1 MQLSFQSKVARSGQ
15 YRADI
20 DGLRALAVLPV
31 VFYHAKVAGFSGGF
45 VGVDVFYVISG
56 YLITSLI
63 LKDEERGRFSLV
75 SFYER
80 RIRRIFPALFG
91 VIFFCTIVAAILF
104 APRDLVAF
112 GKSMLAMTF
121 FASNILFKREGAL
134 GGGYFG
140 NAAQTQAL
148 LHTWSLS
155 VEEQF
160 YLFFPTVLL
169 LLTRW
174 TKRRA
179 KLLICV
185 IAVISFATCIV
196 ETKYRPISAFYIFI
210 PRAWELL
217 LGALLAMKAVPALN
231 HRVWREIAGVAG
243 VALIAWAVFLFSDD
257 TAFPGAAA
265 LVPCVGAA
273 LVIYAGESGPSWAKS
288 ALSFGPLVF
297 VGVISYSLYL
307 WHWPLIVFTRY
318 FSATTDLTGTQTV
331 IVIVC
336 SVVLAFVSFEFIEG
350 PFRGSDSRF
359 SRKQIFALGA
369 TASVLSACLAL
380 AIYVRHGFPGRY
392 DAQTAKLV
400 LENTERKDDFQ
411 EVCGN
416 WKKQITNMADINFCA
431 LGPDSAKKIMF
442 WGDSHVQQLY
452 PVIQRLYSEEDFKG
466 DSVVLAIA
474 NGCLPVEHLNTTDAG
489 YHCGAFAHYAMQRA
503 QQSDIDSIFIG
514 FNTWWTV
521 NSDVCESIDDRCVA
535 RITPAKARILFLKE
549 LTGEIHLFRAQGKR
563 VIVSLPFPMYDK
575 SIPDLEIRNA
585 IFGKFGL
592 SGAAKD
598 ITLPAMREEV
608 LALAM
613 DTGADVFDPRK
624 TLCNQSGCIVERD
637 GVSIYKDDNHIVASQ
652 IAMFEGNLKQVF
664 LQ

>member
-1 MQLSFQSKVARSGQ
+1 MRISFQSKVARSGQ

-31 VFYHAKVAGFSGGF
+31 VFYHAKIAGFSGGF

-104 APRDLVAF
+104 APRDFVAF

-169 LLTRW
+169 VLTRW
-174 TKRRA
+174 TKHRA
-179 KLLICV
+179 KSLIFVIALISFGICV
-185 IAVISFATCIV
+185 V
-196 ETKYRPISAFYIFI
+196 ETKYRPNSAFYIFI

-217 LGALLAMKAVPALN
+217 LGALLAMKPVPALN
-231 HRVWREIAGVAG
+231 HRAWREIAGAAG
-243 VALIAWAVFLFSDD
+243 VVLIAWAVFLFSDD
-257 TAFPGAAA
+257 TAFPGASA
-265 LVPCVGAA
+265 LVPCLGAA

-307 WHWPLIVFTRY
+307 WHWPLIVFTRC
-318 FSATTDLTGTQTV
+318 FSATTDLTRTQTM

-336 SVVLAFVSFEFIEG
+336 SLILAFVSFEFIEG
-350 PFRGSDSRF
+350 PFRGSCSRF
-359 SRKQIFALGA
+359 DRKQIFALGA

-380 AIYVRHGFPGRY
+380 AIYVRRGFPGRY

-400 LENTERKDDFQ
+400 LENAERKDDFE

-416 WKKQITNMADINFCA
+416 WKKRITSVADINFCT

-452 PVIQRLYSEEDFKG
+452 ALIQQLYSEGDFRG
-466 DSVVLAIA
+466 DSVILAIS
-474 NGCLPVEHLNTTDAG
+474 NGCLPAEHLNTTDG
-489 YHCGAFAHYAMQRA
+489 DYHCGAFAHYAIQRA
-503 QQSDIDSIFIG
+503 DGSDIDTVFIG
-514 FNTWWTV
+514 FNTWWAV
-521 NSDVCESIDDRCVA
+521 NSDVCQSVDDKCIA
-535 RITPAKARILFLKE
+535 RISPPQARALFLQE
-549 LTGEIHLFRAQGKR
+549 LSDNIRRFRMEGKR

-575 SIPDLEIRNA
+575 SIPDLEIHNA
-585 IFGKFGL
+585 VFGKLGL
-592 SGAAKD
+592 GSDATD
-598 ITLPAMREEV
+598 ITSPVMREEV
-608 LALAM
+608 QAVARQ
-613 DTGADVFDPRK
+613 TGADIFDPRQN
-624 TLCNQSGCIVERD
+624 LCDPNGCVFERN
-637 GVSIYKDDNHIVASQ
+637 GVSIYKDDNHIAASQ
-652 IAMFEGNLKQVF
+652 VGMFRENLKQVF